1 MPPGRPLRRDAL
13 RNRAL
18 VLDAAIAVIAERG
31 TGASTEDIAAR
42 AGVGV
47 GTVFRHF
54 PTKELL
60 LEAVLERMFEELV
73 ARVRAALDQPDAGKA
88 LWDVLGFVIERSAA
102 KKAVAEGLTGAGV
115 DLRRRGWAGGFRDA
129 LAELLARA
137 QRAKAV
143 RRDIG
148 ITELMAVIVAASRAA
163 EHVGEAH
170 ALREHTIR
178 VILDGLQP
186 R

>member
-1 MPPGRPLRRDAL
+1 MPPRRPLRRDAL

-18 VLDAAIAVIAERG
+18 VLDAAIAVIAEHG

-54 PTKELL
+54 PTKDLL

-73 ARVRAALDQPDAGKA
+73 ARVRAALDQPDPGTA
-88 LWDVLGFVIERSAA
+88 LWEVLAFVVERSAA
-102 KKAVAEGLTGAGV
+102 KKAVAEGLAGV
-115 DLRRRGWAGGFRDA
+115 DLRRRAAASGFREA
-129 LAELLARA
+129 LGELLARA

-143 RRDIG
+143 RHDIG
-148 ITELMAVIVAASRAA
+148 IAELLTVIVAASVAA
-163 EHVGEAH
+163 ERLGGAS
-170 ALREHTIR
+170 AQREHVIR
-178 VILDGLQP
+178 VILDGLRP